1 MIPPVSIIRIEMGK
15 KTLRAGAMRF
25 SPRHDNRITA
35 AHAICYPP
43 RQPSAMSSTPNISAA
58 APA

>member
-1 MIPPVSIIRIEMGK
+1 MGK
-15 KTLRAGAMRF
+15 KTLRAGSDAI
-25 SPRHDNRITA
+25 SLQHDDRITA
-35 AHAICYPP
+35 ACAVCYPP